1 MSKRSSFSS
10 PSSNL
15 TYSAGTGQSS
25 SFLLCSNFQNLWLIS
40 ITKIRKAIPFL
51 SKMSPPLPFLFVLL
65 IVFLL
70 RLRFSTSLS
79 FNFSTFN
86 SSTPQFITFQ
96 NDSFFDKVIKLT
108 KNEVGTSLS
117 RSVGRAVYRDPLK
130 LWDAASGDLADFTTH
145 FSFAIKAFSTNFYG
159 DGLTFFLS
167 PYPSTVPPD
176 SIGGNLGLVSESTTP
191 NGTVNFVA
199 VEFDTFPNRWDP
211 VKDHVGIDVNSV
223 ESAVTAIWNSSIKD
237 GSIGN
242 AWVSYN
248 ASEKNLSV
256 FLTFEKDP
264 TFAGQSTLYHI
275 IDLREVL
282 PETVAFGFSAAT
294 GANAEAH
301 NILSWDFSSTLKFVD
316 IERKRKSSARLGLG
330 LSLSIGL
337 LLIVAGFVWF
347 LLWRRRIKQETKE
360 VDFDEEEGDMAI
372 DDEFEKGRGPKRFL
386 YSELAASTKNF
397 DEEMKLG
404 EGGFGGVY
412 KGVLKGSIG
421 EVAIKRVSR
430 GSKQGKKEYIAE
442 VKIISQLR
450 HRNLVQLV
458 GWCHGRGELI
468 LVYEFMPNGS
478 LDSYLYDI
486 NRSLA
491 WPLRYKI
498 GLGLA
503 SALLYLHE
511 EWEECVVHRDIK
523 PSNVM
528 LDAAFNAK
536 LGDFGLARLVDH
548 DRGMQTTV
556 LAGTMGYLSPES
568 LTSGQ
573 ASKESDVYAFGMVL
587 LELACGRRPVEP
599 KERPDRVGIVGW
611 VWDVYGSGRM
621 TEAADVRLGE
631 EFDEEEMGRMMAVG
645 LWCAHPDSGMRP
657 TVRQALA
664 VLKKELAVPKL
675 PARMPVPMYCPP
687 PPLQIIGSFTCTSSF
702 AGSGFSGYSTTNGS
716 GGVGLG
722 GRQAEEPQAR

>member
-1 MSKRSSFSS
+1 
-10 PSSNL
+10 
-15 TYSAGTGQSS
+15 
-25 SFLLCSNFQNLWLIS
+25 
-40 ITKIRKAIPFL
+40 
-51 SKMSPPLPFLFVLL
+51 MSPPLPFVFLL
-65 IVFLL
+65 LLVFLL
-70 RLRFSTSLS
+70 RLPFSTSFS

-117 RSVGRAVYRDPLK
+117 RSVGRAVYREPLK

-145 FSFAIKAFSTNFYG
+145 FSFAIKAFSATGYG

-211 VKDHVGIDVNSV
+211 VKDHVGIDINSV
-223 ESAVTAIWNSSIKD
+223 ESAVTAPWNSSFKD

-256 FLTFEKDP
+256 FLTFEKNP
-264 TFAGQSTLYHI
+264 TFSGQSTLYHI
-275 IDLREVL
+275 IDLRDVL

-294 GANAEAH
+294 GVNTETH

-316 IERKRKSSARLGLG
+316 IERERKSSARVGLG

-337 LLIVAGFVWF
+337 FLIAAGFIWF

-360 VDFDEEEGDMAI
+360 VDFDEEEGDMTI
-372 DDEFEKGRGPKRFL
+372 DDEFEKERGPKRFL

-442 VKIISQLR
+442 VKIISQE
-450 HRNLVQLV
+450 
-458 GWCHGRGELI
+458 GI
-468 LVYEFMPNGS
+468 KK
-478 LDSYLYDI
+478 I
-486 NRSLA
+486 NY
-491 WPLRYKI
+491 RYKI

-599 KERPDRVGIVGW
+599 KERPDRVGLVAW
-611 VWDVYGSGRM
+611 VWDLYGSGRM
-621 TEAADVRLGE
+621 TEAADVRLGV

-702 AGSGFSGYSTTNGS
+702 AGSGFSGFSTTTGS